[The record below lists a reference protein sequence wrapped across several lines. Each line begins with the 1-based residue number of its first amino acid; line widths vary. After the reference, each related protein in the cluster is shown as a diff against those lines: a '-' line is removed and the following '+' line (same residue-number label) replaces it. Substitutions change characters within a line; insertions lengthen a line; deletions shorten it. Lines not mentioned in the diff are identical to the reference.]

1 MIDVFVDDAEILA
14 EILNASKG
22 LRLRKYRIHC
32 DACGN
37 DASYT
42 WERLSKAIC
51 RNCSARLSI
60 TGLSYRKAQ
69 MALCARRV
77 NLRLAGRFVLD

>member
-1 MIDVFVDDAEILA
+1 MIDNFVDDAEILA
-14 EILNASKG
+14 EILKVSRG
-22 LRLRKYRIHC
+22 LRSRKYRVHC

-42 WERLSKAIC
+42 WKRLKKAIC
-51 RNCSARLSI
+51 RNCNAPLSI
-60 TGLSYRKAQ
+60 AGLSYRKAQ

-77 NLRLAGRFVLD
+77 PTP